1 MTCGTPSLGSRQDP
15 APVCDRGRILA
26 PPADAWPRRRRTEMV
41 DLGYALVLV
50 GGFAVLLLTLRGL
63 QRL

>member
-15 APVCDRGRILA
+15 VPAGGRGRILA
-26 PPADAWPRRRRTEMV
+26 AAGLRWPRRRRTDMA

-50 GGFAVLLLTLRGL
+50 GGFAVLLLALRGL
-63 QRL
+63 ARL